1 MYTCIPA
8 LSDNY
13 LYTWTKPDVYRIIEV
28 FIMSLIIL
36 IHMYFKLSEQ
46 VNFNLGIGSSVVQQ
60 LNPFIKYPTYL
71 IRSRITHSQQFVYVC

>member
-13 LYTWTKPDVYRIIEV
+13 FYTWTLPDVYRIIEV

-36 IHMYFKLSEQ
+36 IL
-46 VNFNLGIGSSVVQQ
+46 
-60 LNPFIKYPTYL
+60 
-71 IRSRITHSQQFVYVC
+71 